1 MQQFKDLVTLT
12 PWHMIFMLGN
22 LLILTLLVKH
32 FLFKPVQKILNERQR
47 RADAILADAKQAKEQ
62 AEAMQAEYEKS
73 LAGAKEEAARLLN
86 QASQTAARN
95 SEETLNAAR
104 AQAAEL
110 KRKAGEEQIEQQRK
124 KALNEVK
131 DEIGGMAMAIASKV
145 VEREIQEKDH
155 QQLIDEFIEKVGD
168 AS

>member
-47 RADAILADAKQAKEQ
+47 RADALIADAKQAKEQ
-62 AEAMQAEYEKS
+62 AEAMQAEYEK
-73 LAGAKEEAARLLN
+73 
-86 QASQTAARN
+86 
-95 SEETLNAAR
+95 TLNAAR
-104 AQAAEL
+104 AQAAEI
-110 KRKAGEEQIEQQRK
+110 KRKAGEEIEQQRK